1 MFEVNIERTRATSLS
16 SFSVG
21 NFEQVLLIVLLY
33 SFISSNLLLFDFL
46 KVNNKNTKQDSFVQL

>member
-16 SFSVG
+16 SFFVG

-33 SFISSNLLLFDFL
+33 SFVSSNLLLFDFL
-46 KVNNKNTKQDSFVQL
+46 KVSNKNTKQDSFVQL

>member
-16 SFSVG
+16 SFFVG

-33 SFISSNLLLFDFL
+33 SFISSNQLLFDFL
-46 KVNNKNTKQDSFVQL
+46 KVNNKNTK

>member
-1 MFEVNIERTRATSLS
+1 MFEVNIEPTRATSLS
-16 SFSVG
+16 SFFVG

>member
-16 SFSVG
+16 SFFVG

-46 KVNNKNTKQDSFVQL
+46 KVSNKNTKQDSFVQL

>member
-16 SFSVG
+16 SFSVW